1 MSLNLQEHQQEAYD
15 NALKLFENGR
25 YAAVIF
31 PTGCGKSFVTLK
43 LIQDNIDKKI
53 LFLSPLNAINN
64 QMDNYIIKWLGEN
77 VDIKNRN
84 NPVKSIVPHFRSM
97 LYQTLLR
104 DNEST
109 RKVIEKLN
117 PDIIILDEMH
127 HLKTDNN
134 EENEQDENVWGQKV
148 KELLDMY
155 PNAKVLGL
163 TATPERTDGINT
175 VERLFDGKIAS
186 EITLVEALQSD
197 KIHLK
202 APTYI
207 PSDYALGEKLEGI
220 LEEIEKCEDE
230 EKKKK
235 LKNLYEKM
243 RRIVNKADG
252 IPELLKKNIT
262 KKDGKYIVFCGSKED
277 MEAKMKQAKEWFGE
291 IDEEPEIYAIASA
304 YRTEK
309 GVRYNEQQIEQF
321 EKSDSKHLKLL
332 FSIDMLNEGIHID
345 DVSGVIMTRK
355 TDSRLVYLQQ
365 VGRALSSD
373 QNRETPIVFDLVNN
387 YITYNLYNE
396 IKEKRDKQEAD
407 TQIGKDGEHQGSN
420 YKLEAFEQFRIK
432 GQAQELLTL
441 LDDIENT
448 LDNKIEYNG
457 EQLALKAIAK
467 KERISYV
474 TLFKYYKQTGN
485 INEAVEQSKAV
496 AREKIEYNGEQLA
509 LGTIAKKEGIVPAT
523 LKRYYNQTG
532 NIYEAVEQSKA
543 GANGPRGS
551 IEKIEYNGEQLALK
565 AIARQEKISYV
576 TLIKYY
582 NQTGNIKEAV
592 EQSKAV
598 AIGPRGSIEK
608 IEYNGEQLALGTIAK
623 KEGID
628 PNRLKGYY
636 NQTGGDIYEA
646 VKQSKAVAIEK
657 IEYNGKQMSL
667 RAIARQEEIERSILS
682 KYYNQTGNI
691 YKAVEQSKAGQREKI
706 EYNRKQMSLRAIA
719 IQERINLTTLRKYY
733 NQTRDIY
740 EAVEQSKAGQREK
753 IEYNGEQLALET
765 IARNEGI
772 NPTTLRKYYNQT
784 GNMKEA
790 VEQSKAVAIGP
801 RGSIEKIEYKG
812 KQMSLMAIARQEEI
826 NYTTLGRYY
835 NQTGNI
841 NEAVHKLKM
850 RKGDMD
856 ERNESIS
863 LEEGTENLQEKE
875 QEQQQL
881 IAKRDAAK
889 KLYEGAKTV
898 LENKQKGNE
907 DNSGEGK

>member
-15 NALKLFENGR
+15 NALKLFEEGR

-53 LFLSPLNAINN
+53 LFLSPLQAINN

-77 VDIKNRN
+77 ADIKDRN
-84 NPVKSIVPHFRSM
+84 NAVRSIVPHFRSM
-97 LYQTLLR
+97 LYQTLISNKKSAR
-104 DNEST
+104 AI
-109 RKVIEKLN
+109 IEKLN
-117 PDIIILDEMH
+117 PDIIIIDEMH

-175 VERLFDGKIAS
+175 VERLFEGKIAS

-220 LEEIEKCEDE
+220 LEEIEECEDE

-235 LKNLYEKM
+235 LKKLYEKM
-243 RRIVNKADG
+243 RGIVDKADG

-277 MEAKMKQAKEWFGE
+277 MEAKIKQAKEWFGE

-321 EKSDSKHLKLL
+321 EKSDSEHLKLL
-332 FSIDMLNEGIHID
+332 YSIDMLNEGVHVD

-355 TDSRLVYLQQ
+355 TGSRLVYLQQ

-396 IKEKRDKQEAD
+396 IKEKRDKQEND
-407 TQIGKDGEHQGSN
+407 TQIEKDEKHQGSN

-457 EQLALKAIAK
+457 KQMSLRAIAIQ
-467 KERISYV
+467 ERINRI
-474 TLFKYYKQTGN
+474 TLGKYYKQTEN
-485 INEAVEQSKAV
+485 IYKAVEQSKAV
-496 AREKIEYNGEQLA
+496 ARGPNGPIEKIEYKGEQLA
-509 LGTIAKKEGIVPAT
+509 LKTIARQEGIEPNALNKRYNQTGDIYKAVEQSKAGQIEKIEYKGEQLT
-523 LKRYYNQTG
+523 LRAVARQEGIDQTTLRKYYNQKGNIYKAVEQSKAVTIGKREKIEYKGKQMLLYAIARQEEIKPDTLTKYYNQTG

-543 GANGPRGS
+543 G
-551 IEKIEYNGEQLALK
+551 K
-565 AIARQEKISYV
+565 
-576 TLIKYY
+576 
-582 NQTGNIKEAV
+582 
-592 EQSKAV
+592 
-598 AIGPRGSIEK
+598 
-608 IEYNGEQLALGTIAK
+608 
-623 KEGID
+623 
-628 PNRLKGYY
+628 
-636 NQTGGDIYEA
+636 
-646 VKQSKAVAIEK
+646 
-657 IEYNGKQMSL
+657 
-667 RAIARQEEIERSILS
+667 
-682 KYYNQTGNI
+682 
-691 YKAVEQSKAGQREKI
+691 REKI
-706 EYNRKQMSLRAIA
+706 EYKGEQLSLGTIARQEGIEPKALNRH
-719 IQERINLTTLRKYY
+719 Y
-733 NQTRDIY
+733 NQTGDIY
-740 EAVEQSKAGQREK
+740 EAVEQSKACKREK
-753 IEYNGEQLALET
+753 IEYKGEQLSLEA
-765 IARNEGI
+765 IARQEGI
-772 NPTTLRKYYNQT
+772 TPNALSKRYKQT
-784 GNMKEA
+784 GNIYEA
-790 VEQSKAVAIGP
+790 IKQSKTATKGP
-801 RGSIEKIEYKG
+801 IEKIEYKG
-812 KQMSLMAIARQEEI
+812 EELSLYAIAKQEGI
-826 NYTTLGRYY
+826 GNNLLRKYY
-835 NQTGNI
+835 KQTGNI
-841 NEAVHKLKM
+841 YEAVHKLKM

-856 ERNESIS
+856 ERNESTE
-863 LEEGTENLQEKE
+863 LEETE

-889 KLYEGAKTV
+889 QLYEGAKAV
-898 LENKQKGNE
+898 LENNQKGNE

>member
-15 NALKLFENGR
+15 NALKLFEEGR

-53 LFLSPLNAINN
+53 LFLSPLQAINN

-77 VDIKNRN
+77 ADIKDRN
-84 NPVKSIVPHFRSM
+84 NAVRSIVPHFRSM

-117 PDIIILDEMH
+117 PDIIIIDEMH

-175 VERLFDGKIAS
+175 VERLFEGKIAS

-202 APTYI
+202 APKYI
-207 PSDYALGEKLEGI
+207 PADYALGEKLEGI
-220 LEEIEKCEDE
+220 LEEIEECEDE

-243 RRIVNKADG
+243 RGIVDKADG

-277 MEAKMKQAKEWFGE
+277 MEAKMKQSKEWFGE

-332 FSIDMLNEGIHID
+332 YSIDMLNEGIHID

-355 TDSRLVYLQQ
+355 TGSRLVYLQQ

-396 IKEKRDKQEAD
+396 IKEKRDKQEDD

-457 EQLALKAIAK
+457 KQMSLRAIAIQ
-467 KERISYV
+467 ERINPT
-474 TLFKYYKQTGN
+474 TLRKYYKQTGD
-485 INEAVEQSKAV
+485 IYEAVEQSKAV
-496 AREKIEYNGEQLA
+496 AIGPKGPIEKIEYKGKQMSLNA
-509 LGTIAKKEGIVPAT
+509 IATQEGIGKD
-523 LKRYYNQTG
+523 LLRRYYNQTG

-543 GANGPRGS
+543 VASGP
-551 IEKIEYNGEQLALK
+551 IEKIEYNGEQMSLNAIAKKEGIDPSTLIKYYNQTGNINEAVEQSKTVARGSIKKIEYNGEQLSLK
-565 AIARQEKISYV
+565 AIARQEKISYG
-576 TLIKYY
+576 TLIRYY
-582 NQTGNIKEAV
+582 NQTGNIYEAV

-598 AIGPRGSIEK
+598 AIGPK
-608 IEYNGEQLALGTIAK
+608 
-623 KEGID
+623 
-628 PNRLKGYY
+628 
-636 NQTGGDIYEA
+636 
-646 VKQSKAVAIEK
+646 
-657 IEYNGKQMSL
+657 
-667 RAIARQEEIERSILS
+667 
-682 KYYNQTGNI
+682 
-691 YKAVEQSKAGQREKI
+691 
-706 EYNRKQMSLRAIA
+706 
-719 IQERINLTTLRKYY
+719 
-733 NQTRDIY
+733 
-740 EAVEQSKAGQREK
+740 
-753 IEYNGEQLALET
+753 
-765 IARNEGI
+765 
-772 NPTTLRKYYNQT
+772 
-784 GNMKEA
+784 
-790 VEQSKAVAIGP
+790 
-801 RGSIEKIEYKG
+801 GSIEKIEYKG
-812 KQMSLMAIARQEEI
+812 KQMSLRAIAIQEGI
-826 NYTTLGRYY
+826 GKDPLRRYY

-841 NEAVHKLKM
+841 NEAIEQSKAVASGPREKIEYNGEQMSLRAIAKKEGIEPSTLSKYYKKTKNIYEAVHKLKM
-850 RKGDMD
+850 RKGDN
-856 ERNESIS
+856 ERNESTA
-863 LEEGTENLQEKE
+863 LEETE

-889 KLYEGAKTV
+889 QLYEGAKTV
-898 LENKQKGNE
+898 LENKQKSNE

>member
-15 NALKLFENGR
+15 NVLKLFEEGR

-53 LFLSPLNAINN
+53 LFLSPLQAINN

-77 VDIKNRN
+77 ADIKDRN
-84 NPVKSIVPHFRSM
+84 NAVRSIVPHFRSM

-117 PDIIILDEMH
+117 PDIIIIDEMH

-175 VERLFDGKIAS
+175 VERLFEGKIAS

-202 APTYI
+202 APKYI
-207 PSDYALGEKLEGI
+207 PADYALGEKLEGI
-220 LEEIEKCEDE
+220 LEEIEECEDE

-243 RRIVNKADG
+243 RGIVDKADG

-277 MEAKMKQAKEWFGE
+277 MEAKMKQSKEWFGE

-332 FSIDMLNEGIHID
+332 YSIDMLNEGIHID

-355 TDSRLVYLQQ
+355 TGSRLVYLQQ

-396 IKEKRDKQEAD
+396 IKEKRDKQEDD

-457 EQLALKAIAK
+457 KQMSLRAIAIQ
-467 KERISYV
+467 ERINRI
-474 TLFKYYKQTGN
+474 TLRKYYKQTEN
-485 INEAVEQSKAV
+485 IYKAVEQSKAV
-496 AREKIEYNGEQLA
+496 ARGPNGPIEKIEYKGEQLA
-509 LGTIAKKEGIVPAT
+509 LKTIARQEGIEPKALNKRYNQTGDIYKAVEQSKAGQIEKIEYKGEQLT
-523 LKRYYNQTG
+523 LRAVARQEGIDQTTLRKYYNQKGNIYKAVEQSKAVTIGKREKIEYKGKQMLLYAIARQEGIKPDTLTKYYNQTG

-543 GANGPRGS
+543 G
-551 IEKIEYNGEQLALK
+551 K
-565 AIARQEKISYV
+565 
-576 TLIKYY
+576 
-582 NQTGNIKEAV
+582 
-592 EQSKAV
+592 
-598 AIGPRGSIEK
+598 
-608 IEYNGEQLALGTIAK
+608 
-623 KEGID
+623 
-628 PNRLKGYY
+628 
-636 NQTGGDIYEA
+636 
-646 VKQSKAVAIEK
+646 
-657 IEYNGKQMSL
+657 
-667 RAIARQEEIERSILS
+667 
-682 KYYNQTGNI
+682 
-691 YKAVEQSKAGQREKI
+691 REKI
-706 EYNRKQMSLRAIA
+706 EYKGEQLSLGTIARQEGIEPKALNRH
-719 IQERINLTTLRKYY
+719 Y
-733 NQTRDIY
+733 NQTGDIY
-740 EAVEQSKAGQREK
+740 EAVEQSKACKREK
-753 IEYNGEQLALET
+753 IEYKGEQLSLEA
-765 IARNEGI
+765 IARQEGI
-772 NPTTLRKYYNQT
+772 TPNALSKRYKQT
-784 GNMKEA
+784 GNIYEA
-790 VEQSKAVAIGP
+790 IKQSKTATKGP
-801 RGSIEKIEYKG
+801 IEKIEYKG
-812 KQMSLMAIARQEEI
+812 EELSLYAIAKQEGI
-826 NYTTLGRYY
+826 GNNLLRKYY
-835 NQTGNI
+835 KQTGNI
-841 NEAVHKLKM
+841 YEAVHKLKM

-856 ERNESIS
+856 ERNESTE
-863 LEEGTENLQEKE
+863 LEETE

-889 KLYEGAKTV
+889 QLYEGAKAV
-898 LENKQKGNE
+898 LENNQKGNE

>member
-15 NALKLFENGR
+15 NALKLFEEGR

-53 LFLSPLNAINN
+53 LFLSPLQAINN

-77 VDIKNRN
+77 ADIKDRN
-84 NPVKSIVPHFRSM
+84 NAVRSIVPHFRSM

-117 PDIIILDEMH
+117 PDIIIIDEMH

-175 VERLFDGKIAS
+175 VERLFEGKIAS

-202 APTYI
+202 APKYI
-207 PSDYALGEKLEGI
+207 PADYALGEKLEGI
-220 LEEIEKCEDE
+220 LEEIEECEDE

-243 RRIVNKADG
+243 RGIVDKADG

-277 MEAKMKQAKEWFGE
+277 MEAKIKQAKEWFGE

-321 EKSDSKHLKLL
+321 EKSDSEHLKLL
-332 FSIDMLNEGIHID
+332 YSIDMLNEGVHVD

-355 TDSRLVYLQQ
+355 TGSRLVYLQQ

-396 IKEKRDKQEAD
+396 IKEKRDKQEND
-407 TQIGKDGEHQGSN
+407 TQIGKDEKHQGSN

-457 EQLALKAIAK
+457 
-467 KERISYV
+467 
-474 TLFKYYKQTGN
+474 
-485 INEAVEQSKAV
+485 
-496 AREKIEYNGEQLA
+496 
-509 LGTIAKKEGIVPAT
+509 
-523 LKRYYNQTG
+523 
-532 NIYEAVEQSKA
+532 
-543 GANGPRGS
+543 
-551 IEKIEYNGEQLALK
+551 
-565 AIARQEKISYV
+565 
-576 TLIKYY
+576 
-582 NQTGNIKEAV
+582 
-592 EQSKAV
+592 
-598 AIGPRGSIEK
+598 
-608 IEYNGEQLALGTIAK
+608 
-623 KEGID
+623 
-628 PNRLKGYY
+628 
-636 NQTGGDIYEA
+636 
-646 VKQSKAVAIEK
+646 
-657 IEYNGKQMSL
+657 
-667 RAIARQEEIERSILS
+667 
-682 KYYNQTGNI
+682 
-691 YKAVEQSKAGQREKI
+691 
-706 EYNRKQMSLRAIA
+706 KQMSLRAIA
-719 IQERINLTTLRKYY
+719 IQERINRITLRKYYKQTENIYKAVEQSKAVARGPNGPIEKIEYKGEQLALKTIARQEGIEPKALNKRYNQTGDIYKAVEQSKAGQIEKIEYKGEQLTLRAVARQEGIDQTTLRKYY
-733 NQTRDIY
+733 NQKGNIYKAVEQSKAVTIGKREKIEYKGKQMLLYAIARQEGIQPHALKTHYNQTGYIY
-740 EAVEQSKAGQREK
+740 EAVEQSKACKREK
-753 IEYNGEQLALET
+753 IEYKGEQLSLEA
-765 IARNEGI
+765 IARQEGI
-772 NPTTLRKYYNQT
+772 TPNALSKRYKQT
-784 GNMKEA
+784 GNIYEA
-790 VEQSKAVAIGP
+790 IKQSKTATKGP
-801 RGSIEKIEYKG
+801 IEKIEYKG
-812 KQMSLMAIARQEEI
+812 EELSLYAIAKQEGI
-826 NYTTLGRYY
+826 GNNLLRKYY
-835 NQTGNI
+835 KQTGNI
-841 NEAVHKLKM
+841 YEAVHKLKM

-856 ERNESIS
+856 ERNESTE
-863 LEEGTENLQEKE
+863 LEETE

-889 KLYEGAKTV
+889 QLYEGAKAV
-898 LENKQKGNE
+898 LENNQKGNE

>member
-53 LFLSPLNAINN
+53 LFLSPLQAINN

-77 VDIKNRN
+77 ADIKDRN
-84 NPVKSIVPHFRSM
+84 NAVRSIVPHFRSM
-97 LYQTLLR
+97 LYQTLISNKKSAR
-104 DNEST
+104 AI
-109 RKVIEKLN
+109 IEKLN
-117 PDIIILDEMH
+117 PDIIIIDEMH

-175 VERLFDGKIAS
+175 VERLFEGKIAS

-220 LEEIEKCEDE
+220 LEEIEECEDE

-235 LKNLYEKM
+235 LKKLYEKM
-243 RRIVNKADG
+243 RGIVDKADG

-277 MEAKMKQAKEWFGE
+277 MEVKMKQAKEWFGE

-321 EKSDSKHLKLL
+321 EKSDSEHLKLL
-332 FSIDMLNEGIHID
+332 YSIDMLNEGVHVD

-355 TDSRLVYLQQ
+355 TGSRLVYLQQ

-396 IKEKRDKQEAD
+396 IKEKRDKQEND
-407 TQIGKDGEHQGSN
+407 TQIGKDEKHQGSN

-457 EQLALKAIAK
+457 KQMSLRAIAIQ
-467 KERISYV
+467 ERINRI
-474 TLFKYYKQTGN
+474 TLGKYYKQTEN
-485 INEAVEQSKAV
+485 IYKAVEQSKAV
-496 AREKIEYNGEQLA
+496 ARGPNGPIEKIEYKGEQLA
-509 LGTIAKKEGIVPAT
+509 LKTIARQEGIEPKALNKRYNQTGDIYKAVEQSKAGQIEKIEYKGEQLT
-523 LKRYYNQTG
+523 LRAVARQEGIDQTTLRKYYNQKGNIYKAVEQSKAVTIGKREKIEYKGKQMLLYAIARQEGIKPDTLTKYYNQTG

-543 GANGPRGS
+543 GKR
-551 IEKIEYNGEQLALK
+551 EKIEYKGEQLSLE
-565 AIARQEKISYV
+565 AIARQE
-576 TLIKYY
+576 
-582 NQTGNIKEAV
+582 
-592 EQSKAV
+592 
-598 AIGPRGSIEK
+598 
-608 IEYNGEQLALGTIAK
+608 
-623 KEGID
+623 GIT
-628 PNRLKGYY
+628 PN
-636 NQTGGDIYEA
+636 A
-646 VKQSKAVAIEK
+646 
-657 IEYNGKQMSL
+657 
-667 RAIARQEEIERSILS
+667 LS
-682 KYYNQTGNI
+682 KRYKQTGNI
-691 YKAVEQSKAGQREKI
+691 YEAIKQSKTATK
-706 EYNRKQMSLRAIA
+706 
-719 IQERINLTTLRKYY
+719 
-733 NQTRDIY
+733 
-740 EAVEQSKAGQREK
+740 
-753 IEYNGEQLALET
+753 
-765 IARNEGI
+765 
-772 NPTTLRKYYNQT
+772 
-784 GNMKEA
+784 
-790 VEQSKAVAIGP
+790 GP
-801 RGSIEKIEYKG
+801 IEKIEYKG
-812 KQMSLMAIARQEEI
+812 EELSLYAIAKQEGI
-826 NYTTLGRYY
+826 GNNLLRKYY
-835 NQTGNI
+835 KQTGNI
-841 NEAVHKLKM
+841 YEAVHKLKM

-856 ERNESIS
+856 ERNESTE
-863 LEEGTENLQEKE
+863 LEETE

-889 KLYEGAKTV
+889 QLYEGAKTV
-898 LENKQKGNE
+898 LENKQKSNE

>member
-15 NALKLFENGR
+15 NALKLFEEGR

-53 LFLSPLNAINN
+53 LFLSPLQAINN

-77 VDIKNRN
+77 ADIKDRN
-84 NPVKSIVPHFRSM
+84 NAVRSIVPHFRSM

-117 PDIIILDEMH
+117 PDIIIIDEMH

-175 VERLFDGKIAS
+175 VERLFEGKIAS

-202 APTYI
+202 APKYI
-207 PSDYALGEKLEGI
+207 PADYALGEKLEGI
-220 LEEIEKCEDE
+220 LEEIEECEDE

-243 RRIVNKADG
+243 RGIVDKADG

-277 MEAKMKQAKEWFGE
+277 MEAKIKQAKEWFGE

-321 EKSDSKHLKLL
+321 EKSDSEHLKLL
-332 FSIDMLNEGIHID
+332 YSIDMLNEGVHVD

-355 TDSRLVYLQQ
+355 TGSRLVYLQQ

-396 IKEKRDKQEAD
+396 IKEKRDKQEND
-407 TQIGKDGEHQGSN
+407 TQIGKDEKHQGSN

-457 EQLALKAIAK
+457 KQMSLRAIAIQ
-467 KERISYV
+467 ERINRI
-474 TLFKYYKQTGN
+474 TLRKYYKQTEN
-485 INEAVEQSKAV
+485 IYKAVEQSKAV
-496 AREKIEYNGEQLA
+496 ARGPNGPIEKIEYKGEQLA
-509 LGTIAKKEGIVPAT
+509 LKTIARQEGIEPKALNKRYNQTGDIYKAVEQSKAGQIEKIEYKGEQLT
-523 LKRYYNQTG
+523 LRAVARQEGIDQTTLRKYYNQKGNIYKAVEQSKAVTIGKREKIEYKGKQMLLYAIARQEGIKPDTLTKYYNQTG

-543 GANGPRGS
+543 G
-551 IEKIEYNGEQLALK
+551 K
-565 AIARQEKISYV
+565 
-576 TLIKYY
+576 
-582 NQTGNIKEAV
+582 
-592 EQSKAV
+592 
-598 AIGPRGSIEK
+598 
-608 IEYNGEQLALGTIAK
+608 
-623 KEGID
+623 
-628 PNRLKGYY
+628 
-636 NQTGGDIYEA
+636 
-646 VKQSKAVAIEK
+646 
-657 IEYNGKQMSL
+657 
-667 RAIARQEEIERSILS
+667 
-682 KYYNQTGNI
+682 
-691 YKAVEQSKAGQREKI
+691 REKI
-706 EYNRKQMSLRAIA
+706 EYKGEQLSLGTIARQEGIEPKALNRH
-719 IQERINLTTLRKYY
+719 Y
-733 NQTRDIY
+733 NQTGDIY
-740 EAVEQSKAGQREK
+740 EAVEQSKACKREK
-753 IEYNGEQLALET
+753 IEYKGEQLSLEA
-765 IARNEGI
+765 IARQEGI
-772 NPTTLRKYYNQT
+772 TPNALSKRYKQT
-784 GNMKEA
+784 GNIYEA
-790 VEQSKAVAIGP
+790 IKQSKTATKGP
-801 RGSIEKIEYKG
+801 IEKIEYKG
-812 KQMSLMAIARQEEI
+812 EELSLYAIAKQEGI
-826 NYTTLGRYY
+826 GNNLLRKYY
-835 NQTGNI
+835 KQTGNI
-841 NEAVHKLKM
+841 YEAVHKLKM

-856 ERNESIS
+856 ERNESTE
-863 LEEGTENLQEKE
+863 LEETE

-889 KLYEGAKTV
+889 QLYEGAKAV
-898 LENKQKGNE
+898 LENNQKGNE
-907 DNSGEGK
+907 NNSGEGK

>member
-15 NALKLFENGR
+15 NVLKLFEEGR

-53 LFLSPLNAINN
+53 LFLSPLQAINN

-77 VDIKNRN
+77 ADIKDRN
-84 NPVKSIVPHFRSM
+84 NAVRSIVPHFRSM
-97 LYQTLLR
+97 LYQTLISNKKSAR
-104 DNEST
+104 AI
-109 RKVIEKLN
+109 IEKLN
-117 PDIIILDEMH
+117 PDIIIIDEMH

-175 VERLFDGKIAS
+175 VERLFEGKIAS

-220 LEEIEKCEDE
+220 LEEIEECEDE

-243 RRIVNKADG
+243 RGIVDKADG

-277 MEAKMKQAKEWFGE
+277 MEAKIKQAKEWFGE

-321 EKSDSKHLKLL
+321 EKSDSEHLKLL
-332 FSIDMLNEGIHID
+332 YSIDMLNEGLHVD

-355 TDSRLVYLQQ
+355 TGSRLVYLQQ

-396 IKEKRDKQEAD
+396 IKEKRDKQEND
-407 TQIGKDGEHQGSN
+407 TQIGKDEKHQGSN

-448 LDNKIEYNG
+448 LDNKIEYKG
-457 EQLALKAIAK
+457 EQLALKTIARQ
-467 KERISYV
+467 ERIEPK
-474 TLFKYYKQTGN
+474 TLRKYYKQTG
-485 INEAVEQSKAV
+485 
-496 AREKIEYNGEQLA
+496 
-509 LGTIAKKEGIVPAT
+509 
-523 LKRYYNQTG
+523 
-532 NIYEAVEQSKA
+532 
-543 GANGPRGS
+543 
-551 IEKIEYNGEQLALK
+551 
-565 AIARQEKISYV
+565 
-576 TLIKYY
+576 
-582 NQTGNIKEAV
+582 
-592 EQSKAV
+592 
-598 AIGPRGSIEK
+598 
-608 IEYNGEQLALGTIAK
+608 
-623 KEGID
+623 
-628 PNRLKGYY
+628 
-636 NQTGGDIYEA
+636 
-646 VKQSKAVAIEK
+646 
-657 IEYNGKQMSL
+657 
-667 RAIARQEEIERSILS
+667 
-682 KYYNQTGNI
+682 
-691 YKAVEQSKAGQREKI
+691 
-706 EYNRKQMSLRAIA
+706 
-719 IQERINLTTLRKYY
+719 
-733 NQTRDIY
+733 DIY
-740 EAVEQSKAGQREK
+740 EAVEQSKAAARGQIQK
-753 IEYNGEQLALET
+753 IEYKGEQLALET
-765 IARNEGI
+765 IARQEEI
-772 NPTTLRKYYNQT
+772 ESTTLRKYYNKT
-784 GNMKEA
+784 GNIHEA
-790 VEQSKAVAIGP
+790 VKQSKTVARGP
-801 RGSIEKIEYKG
+801 KDQIEKIEYKG
-812 KQMSLMAIARQEEI
+812 KQMSLRAIAKQEGI
-826 NYTTLGRYY
+826 APTTLCKYY
-835 NQTGNI
+835 KKTGNI
-841 NEAVHKLKM
+841 DEAVHKLKM

-856 ERNESIS
+856 ERNESTE
-863 LEEGTENLQEKE
+863 LEETE

-889 KLYEGAKTV
+889 QLYEGAKTV
-898 LENKQKGNE
+898 LENNQKGNE

>member
-15 NALKLFENGR
+15 NALKLFEEGR

-53 LFLSPLNAINN
+53 LFLSPLQAINN

-77 VDIKNRN
+77 ADIKDRN
-84 NPVKSIVPHFRSM
+84 NAVRSIVPHFRSM
-97 LYQTLLR
+97 LYQTLISNKKSAR
-104 DNEST
+104 AI
-109 RKVIEKLN
+109 IEKLN
-117 PDIIILDEMH
+117 PDIIIIDEMH

-175 VERLFDGKIAS
+175 VERLFEGKIAS

-202 APTYI
+202 APKYI

-220 LEEIEKCEDE
+220 LEEIEECEDE

-235 LKNLYEKM
+235 LKKLYEKM
-243 RRIVNKADG
+243 RGIVDKADG

-277 MEAKMKQAKEWFGE
+277 MEAKIKQAKEWFGE

-321 EKSDSKHLKLL
+321 EKSDSEHLKLL
-332 FSIDMLNEGIHID
+332 YSIDMLNEGVHVD

-355 TDSRLVYLQQ
+355 TGSRLVYLQQ

-396 IKEKRDKQEAD
+396 IKEKRDKQEND
-407 TQIGKDGEHQGSN
+407 TQIEKDEKHQGSN

-457 EQLALKAIAK
+457 KQMSLRAIAK
-467 KERISYV
+467 QEGIEPT
-474 TLFKYYKQTGN
+474 TLCKYYKKTGN
-485 INEAVEQSKAV
+485 IDEAVKQSKAGQMQKIEYKGEKMSLNAIAIQEGIGNTLLRKYYKETEDIDEAVKQSKVV
-496 AREKIEYNGEQLA
+496 ARGTIEKIEYKGEQLA
-509 LGTIAKKEGIVPAT
+509 LE
-523 LKRYYNQTG
+523 
-532 NIYEAVEQSKA
+532 
-543 GANGPRGS
+543 
-551 IEKIEYNGEQLALK
+551 
-565 AIARQEKISYV
+565 AIARQEGIGSN
-576 TLIKYY
+576 LLRKYY
-582 NQTGNIKEAV
+582 KKTGNI
-592 EQSKAV
+592 
-598 AIGPRGSIEK
+598 
-608 IEYNGEQLALGTIAK
+608 
-623 KEGID
+623 D
-628 PNRLKGYY
+628 
-636 NQTGGDIYEA
+636 EA
-646 VKQSKAVAIEK
+646 VKQSKAVA
-657 IEYNGKQMSL
+657 S
-667 RAIARQEEIERSILS
+667 
-682 KYYNQTGNI
+682 
-691 YKAVEQSKAGQREKI
+691 
-706 EYNRKQMSLRAIA
+706 
-719 IQERINLTTLRKYY
+719 
-733 NQTRDIY
+733 
-740 EAVEQSKAGQREK
+740 
-753 IEYNGEQLALET
+753 
-765 IARNEGI
+765 
-772 NPTTLRKYYNQT
+772 
-784 GNMKEA
+784 
-790 VEQSKAVAIGP
+790 GP
-801 RGSIEKIEYKG
+801 KGPIEKIEYKG
-812 KQMSLMAIARQEEI
+812 KQMSLNAIAKEEGI
-826 NYTTLGRYY
+826 APTTLCKYY
-835 NQTGNI
+835 KKTGNI
-841 NEAVHKLKM
+841 DEAVHKLKM

-856 ERNESIS
+856 ERNESTE
-863 LEEGTENLQEKE
+863 LEETE

-889 KLYEGAKTV
+889 QLYEGAKTA
-898 LENKQKGNE
+898 LENNQKSNE

>member
-15 NALKLFENGR
+15 NVLKLFEEGR

-53 LFLSPLNAINN
+53 LFLSPLQAINN

-77 VDIKNRN
+77 ADIKDRN
-84 NPVKSIVPHFRSM
+84 NAVRSIVPHFRSM
-97 LYQTLLR
+97 LYQTLISNKKSAR
-104 DNEST
+104 AI
-109 RKVIEKLN
+109 IEKLN
-117 PDIIILDEMH
+117 PDIIIIDEMH

-175 VERLFDGKIAS
+175 VERLFEGKIAS

-220 LEEIEKCEDE
+220 LEEIEECEDE

-235 LKNLYEKM
+235 LKKLYEKM
-243 RRIVNKADG
+243 RGIVDKADG

-277 MEAKMKQAKEWFGE
+277 MEVKMKQAKEWFGE

-321 EKSDSKHLKLL
+321 EKSDSEHLKLL
-332 FSIDMLNEGIHID
+332 YSIDMLNEGVHVD

-355 TDSRLVYLQQ
+355 TGSRLVYLQQ

-396 IKEKRDKQEAD
+396 IKEKRDKQEND
-407 TQIGKDGEHQGSN
+407 TQIGKDEKHQGSN

-457 EQLALKAIAK
+457 KQMSLRAIAIQ
-467 KERISYV
+467 ERINRI
-474 TLFKYYKQTGN
+474 TLGKYYKQTEN
-485 INEAVEQSKAV
+485 IYKAVEQSKAV
-496 AREKIEYNGEQLA
+496 ARGPNGPIEKIEYKGEQLA
-509 LGTIAKKEGIVPAT
+509 LKTIARQEGIEPKALNKRYNQTGDIYKAVEQSKAGQIEKIEYKGEQLT
-523 LKRYYNQTG
+523 LRAVARQEGIDQTTLRKYYNQKGNIYKAVEQSKAVTIGKREKIEYKGKQMLLYAIARQEGIKPDTLTKYYNQTG

-543 GANGPRGS
+543 G
-551 IEKIEYNGEQLALK
+551 K
-565 AIARQEKISYV
+565 
-576 TLIKYY
+576 
-582 NQTGNIKEAV
+582 
-592 EQSKAV
+592 
-598 AIGPRGSIEK
+598 
-608 IEYNGEQLALGTIAK
+608 
-623 KEGID
+623 
-628 PNRLKGYY
+628 
-636 NQTGGDIYEA
+636 
-646 VKQSKAVAIEK
+646 
-657 IEYNGKQMSL
+657 
-667 RAIARQEEIERSILS
+667 
-682 KYYNQTGNI
+682 
-691 YKAVEQSKAGQREKI
+691 REKI
-706 EYNRKQMSLRAIA
+706 EYKGEQLSLGTIARQEGIEPKALNRH
-719 IQERINLTTLRKYY
+719 Y
-733 NQTRDIY
+733 NQTGDIY
-740 EAVEQSKAGQREK
+740 EAVEQSKAGKREK
-753 IEYNGEQLALET
+753 IEYKGEQLSLEA
-765 IARNEGI
+765 IARQEGI
-772 NPTTLRKYYNQT
+772 TPNALSKRYKQT
-784 GNMKEA
+784 GNIYEA
-790 VEQSKAVAIGP
+790 IKQSKTATKGP
-801 RGSIEKIEYKG
+801 IEKIEYKG
-812 KQMSLMAIARQEEI
+812 EELSLYAIAKQEGI
-826 NYTTLGRYY
+826 GNNLLRKYY
-835 NQTGNI
+835 KQTGNI
-841 NEAVHKLKM
+841 YEAVHKLKM

-856 ERNESIS
+856 ERNESTE
-863 LEEGTENLQEKE
+863 LEETE

-889 KLYEGAKTV
+889 QLYEGAKTV
-898 LENKQKGNE
+898 LENNQKGNE

>member
-15 NALKLFENGR
+15 NALKLFEEGR

-53 LFLSPLNAINN
+53 LFLSPLQAINN

-77 VDIKNRN
+77 ADIKDRN
-84 NPVKSIVPHFRSM
+84 NAVRSIVPHFRSM

-117 PDIIILDEMH
+117 PDIIIIDEMH

-175 VERLFDGKIAS
+175 VERLFEGKIAS

-202 APTYI
+202 APKYI
-207 PSDYALGEKLEGI
+207 PADYALGEKLEGI
-220 LEEIEKCEDE
+220 LEEIEECEDE

-243 RRIVNKADG
+243 RGIVDKADG

-277 MEAKMKQAKEWFGE
+277 MEAKIKQAKEWFGE

-321 EKSDSKHLKLL
+321 EKSDSEHLKLL
-332 FSIDMLNEGIHID
+332 YSIDMLNEGVHVD

-355 TDSRLVYLQQ
+355 TGSRLVYLQQ

-396 IKEKRDKQEAD
+396 IKEKRDKQEND
-407 TQIGKDGEHQGSN
+407 TQIGKDEKHQGSN

-457 EQLALKAIAK
+457 KQMSLRAIAIQ
-467 KERISYV
+467 ERINRI
-474 TLFKYYKQTGN
+474 TLRKYYKQTEN
-485 INEAVEQSKAV
+485 IYKAVEQSKAV
-496 AREKIEYNGEQLA
+496 ARGPNGPIEKIEYKGEQLA
-509 LGTIAKKEGIVPAT
+509 LKTIARQEGIEPKALNKRYNQTGDIYKAVEQSKAGQIEKIEYKGEQLT
-523 LKRYYNQTG
+523 LRAVARQEGIDQTTLRKYYNQKGNIYKAVEQSKAVTIGKREKIEYKGKQMLLYAIARQEGIKPDTLTKYYNQTG

-543 GANGPRGS
+543 G
-551 IEKIEYNGEQLALK
+551 K
-565 AIARQEKISYV
+565 
-576 TLIKYY
+576 
-582 NQTGNIKEAV
+582 
-592 EQSKAV
+592 
-598 AIGPRGSIEK
+598 
-608 IEYNGEQLALGTIAK
+608 
-623 KEGID
+623 
-628 PNRLKGYY
+628 
-636 NQTGGDIYEA
+636 
-646 VKQSKAVAIEK
+646 
-657 IEYNGKQMSL
+657 
-667 RAIARQEEIERSILS
+667 
-682 KYYNQTGNI
+682 
-691 YKAVEQSKAGQREKI
+691 REKI
-706 EYNRKQMSLRAIA
+706 EYKGEQLSLGTIARQEGIEPKALNRH
-719 IQERINLTTLRKYY
+719 Y
-733 NQTRDIY
+733 NQTGDIY
-740 EAVEQSKAGQREK
+740 EAVEQSKACKREK
-753 IEYNGEQLALET
+753 IEYKGEQLSLEA
-765 IARNEGI
+765 IARQEGI
-772 NPTTLRKYYNQT
+772 TPNALSKRYKQT
-784 GNMKEA
+784 GNIYEA
-790 VEQSKAVAIGP
+790 IKQSKTATKGP
-801 RGSIEKIEYKG
+801 IEKIEYKG
-812 KQMSLMAIARQEEI
+812 EELSLYAIAKQEGI
-826 NYTTLGRYY
+826 GNNLLRKYY
-835 NQTGNI
+835 KQTGNI
-841 NEAVHKLKM
+841 YEAVHKLKM

-856 ERNESIS
+856 ERNESTE
-863 LEEGTENLQEKE
+863 LEETE

-889 KLYEGAKTV
+889 QLYEGAKAV
-898 LENKQKGNE
+898 LENNQKGNE

>member
-15 NALKLFENGR
+15 NVLKLFEEGR

-53 LFLSPLNAINN
+53 LFLSPLQAINN

-77 VDIKNRN
+77 ADIKDRN
-84 NPVKSIVPHFRSM
+84 NAVRSIVPHFRSM
-97 LYQTLLR
+97 LYQTLISNKKSAR
-104 DNEST
+104 AI
-109 RKVIEKLN
+109 IEKLN
-117 PDIIILDEMH
+117 PDIIIIDEMH

-175 VERLFDGKIAS
+175 VERLFEGKIAS

-220 LEEIEKCEDE
+220 LEEIEECEDE

-235 LKNLYEKM
+235 LKKLYEKM
-243 RRIVNKADG
+243 RGIVDKADG

-321 EKSDSKHLKLL
+321 EKSDSEHLKLL
-332 FSIDMLNEGIHID
+332 YSIDMLNEGVHVD

-355 TDSRLVYLQQ
+355 TGSRLVYLQQ

-396 IKEKRDKQEAD
+396 IKEKRDKQEND
-407 TQIGKDGEHQGSN
+407 TQIEKDEKHQGSN

-448 LDNKIEYNG
+448 LDNKIEYKG

-474 TLFKYYKQTGN
+474 TLFKYYNQTGN
-485 INEAVEQSKAV
+485 IKEAVEQSKAGQTQ
-496 AREKIEYNGEQLA
+496 KIEYKGEQLA
-509 LGTIAKKEGIVPAT
+509 LGTIARNEEINPIT
-523 LKRYYNQTG
+523 LR
-532 NIYEAVEQSKA
+532 
-543 GANGPRGS
+543 
-551 IEKIEYNGEQLALK
+551 
-565 AIARQEKISYV
+565 
-576 TLIKYY
+576 KYY

-598 AIGPRGSIEK
+598 ARGPRGSI
-608 IEYNGEQLALGTIAK
+608 
-623 KEGID
+623 
-628 PNRLKGYY
+628 
-636 NQTGGDIYEA
+636 
-646 VKQSKAVAIEK
+646 
-657 IEYNGKQMSL
+657 
-667 RAIARQEEIERSILS
+667 
-682 KYYNQTGNI
+682 
-691 YKAVEQSKAGQREKI
+691 EKI

-740 EAVEQSKAGQREK
+740 EAV
-753 IEYNGEQLALET
+753 
-765 IARNEGI
+765 
-772 NPTTLRKYYNQT
+772 
-784 GNMKEA
+784 
-790 VEQSKAVAIGP
+790 
-801 RGSIEKIEYKG
+801 
-812 KQMSLMAIARQEEI
+812 
-826 NYTTLGRYY
+826 
-835 NQTGNI
+835 
-841 NEAVHKLKM
+841 HKLKM

-856 ERNESIS
+856 ERNESTE
-863 LEEGTENLQEKE
+863 LEETE

-889 KLYEGAKTV
+889 QLYEGAKTV
-898 LENKQKGNE
+898 LENNQKGNE